1 MIKSYCLKIVSCCY
15 RVNCLKL
22 EPCNF
27 LVLIRSTISTT
38 MALKRKREESE
49 TKSKPNAP
57 STNGSVDY
65 NPGKSNYDAIK
76 DASWKDGD
84 KTPFIYFTL
93 TLKAIEEVSS
103 RLKMIEILANYL
115 WSVKEKSPEDLLPS
129 IYLCLNKLGPAYEG
143 LELGIGE
150 TIIMKALAN
159 ATGRKVDHIKAD
171 IKKKG
176 DLGLVAED
184 SRTTQSLLFRPPRLT
199 VQGVFKSFRE
209 IALFSGQSSG
219 QKKTDKIQSLIVAC
233 RDCEARYL
241 VRSLAGKLRIGLAEQ
256 SLLSALAQSI
266 VLGEGK
272 SKRGSDS
279 FKSRVDT
286 VTQILKTVY
295 CRCPNYQQIINV
307 LLEHGWE
314 SLDEKCQLIPGV
326 PLKPMLAHPTKGVDE
341 VLRRFNQAKF
351 TCEFKYD
358 GERAQIHLMENGEIR
373 IFSRNQEDNTS
384 KYPDIISRMKDVIK
398 PDVKSFIIDSEAVA
412 WDSHDKQ
419 ILPFQVLSTRKRK
432 DASEDEIKVH
442 VCIFAFDLLYLNGK
456 SFVTESLSE
465 RRKHLRE
472 SFKDIEG
479 KFMMAVSRDVETT
492 DEIQEFL
499 DESIKAKCEGL
510 MVKTLDVDATY
521 EIAKRSRSWLK
532 IKKDYLEGVGD
543 TLDLVVIG
551 AYIGKGKR
559 TGRYGGY
566 LLACYDDEKEEFQ
579 SICKLG
585 TGFKD
590 EDLENQYEAFK
601 ELVIE
606 RPKSYYNY
614 DQTIKPDVWFDAVQ
628 VWEVKCADLSIS
640 PVHRAAFGSLESEKG
655 ISLRFPRFIRI
666 REDKKSEEAT
676 SAMQVVDMY
685 NNQEQI
691 KTQTKGNDSDEE
703 MDVE

>member
-1 MIKSYCLKIVSCCY
+1 M
-15 RVNCLKL
+15 
-22 EPCNF
+22 
-27 LVLIRSTISTT
+27 STT
-38 MALKRKREESE
+38 MSLKRKREEE
-49 TKSKPNAP
+49 VPNKK
-57 STNGSVDY
+57 TNGANGTVEY
-65 NPGKSNYDAIK
+65 NPAKSNYDVLK
-76 DASWKDGD
+76 DASWKDGE

-115 WSVKEKSPEDLLPS
+115 WSVKSKSPDDLLPS

-159 ATGRKVDHIKAD
+159 ATGRRVDQIKAD

-209 IALFSGQSSG
+209 IAQYSGQSSA

-266 VLGEGK
+266 VLGDTK
-272 SKRGSDS
+272 AKRGTDS
-279 FKSRVDT
+279 FKAKVDE

-295 CRCPNYQQIINV
+295 CRCPNYEQIINV

-314 SLDEKCQLIPGV
+314 SLEEKCQLVPGV

-358 GERAQIHLMENGEIR
+358 GERAQIHLLENGEVR

-398 PDVKSFIIDSEAVA
+398 PDVKTCIIDSEAVA
-412 WDSHDKQ
+412 WDSQEQQ

-432 DASEDEIKVH
+432 DAAEEDIKVH
-442 VCIFAFDLLYLNGK
+442 VCLFAFDLLYLNGESLVTK
-456 SFVTESLSE
+456 SFSE
-465 RRKHLRE
+465 RRNHLYQ
-472 SFKDIEG
+472 SFNEIKG
-479 KFMMAVSRDVETT
+479 KFMRAVSRDVETT

-559 TGRYGGY
+559 TGAYGGY
-566 LLACYDDEKEEFQ
+566 LLACYDEEKEEFQ

-590 EDLENQYEAFK
+590 EDLEKQFELFK
-601 ELVIE
+601 ELIIE
-606 RPKSYYNY
+606 RPKSYYNF
-614 DQTIKPDVWFDAVQ
+614 DPSIKPDVWFDAVQ

-666 REDKKSEEAT
+666 RDDKKAEEAT

-691 KTQTKGNDSDEE
+691 KNQTKTHDSDDE
-703 MDVE
+703 MDIDDK